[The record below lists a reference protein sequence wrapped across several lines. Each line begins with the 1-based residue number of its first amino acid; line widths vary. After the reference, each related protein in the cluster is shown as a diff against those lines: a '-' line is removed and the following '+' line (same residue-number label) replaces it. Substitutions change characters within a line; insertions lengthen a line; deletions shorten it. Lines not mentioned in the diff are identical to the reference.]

1 MTDGKKKE
9 LLWMLL
15 RAAEYAREAGD
26 IMEIVG
32 HEMAGEAPTD
42 EILDFYDAM
51 HKAYSPAYDL
61 PVLINKARLKLE
73 KVTPEGGEK
82 L

>member
-1 MTDGKKKE
+1 MTTAEKAEIRRK
-9 LLWMLL
+9 LLQ
-15 RAAEYAREAGD
+15 AAEYARRARD
-26 IMEIVG
+26 IMEIAG

>member
-9 LLWMLL
+9 LRRKLL
-15 RAAEYAREAGD
+15 QAAEYARRARD
-26 IMEIVG
+26 IMEIAG

>member
-1 MTDGKKKE
+1 MTTAEKAEIRRK
-9 LLWMLL
+9 LLQ
-15 RAAEYAREAGD
+15 AAEYARRARDVMEALGANMD
-26 IMEIVG
+26 DSD
-32 HEMAGEAPTD
+32 PTD
-42 EILDFYDAM
+42 ETIMFYDAM
-51 HKAYSPAYDL
+51 HEAYSPAYDL